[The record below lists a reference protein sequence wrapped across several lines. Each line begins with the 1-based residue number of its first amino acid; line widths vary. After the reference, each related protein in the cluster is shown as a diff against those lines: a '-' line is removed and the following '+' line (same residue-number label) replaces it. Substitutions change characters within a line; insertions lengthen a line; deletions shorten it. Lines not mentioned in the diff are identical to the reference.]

1 MDHPIIGFNV
11 IEEIVKTP
19 SSHRLNEREDLLV
32 NSLSSSLKDVKED
45 NITALINFIK
55 TTTPSEFSSVKVT
68 KKDVV
73 IPKCGAATVTCRANT
88 RPTERK
94 LPVLFEPSAE
104 PAWPLGIEV
113 PETLVTIAGGASS
126 RINIR
131 VKNNTEHDITLKKRT
146 MLGKLQL
153 VKSVTPLEVTRK
165 EEENGSE
172 ENSEHSDD
180 SADEQGENKYFSTGV
195 PIRPEDSSTLTNT
208 LREVDLKDL
217 TEAQKTVAAKMLR
230 EEADSFSNSDD
241 DVGCAEDLQLKIN
254 LSDNRPVQKSYV
266 AVPKPLYPEV
276 KQYVED
282 LLNRGWVRKS
292 RSAYSSPVVCVRKKD
307 GSLRLCIDFRE
318 LNRRTIPDRHPL
330 PRIQNNRESWREQMV
345 LSIGPREGVPREG
358 APGEF
363 QRFMENCVEGLR
375 DDICIPYL
383 DDVIIF
389 SRTFD
394 EHVEHLR
401 TVLRR
406 LRTHGVKLKSQDMQ
420 AVQKG
425 GQLFGKNSFCRG
437 IPDGSR
443 KHQSCKRTQRE

>member
-45 NITALINFIK
+45 NITALI
-55 TTTPSEFSSVKVT
+55 EFSSVKVT

-153 VKSVTPLEVTRK
+153 VKSVTPLE
-165 EEENGSE
+165 ENGLE

-230 EEADSFSNSDD
+230 EADSFSNSGD
-241 DVGCAEDLQLKIN
+241 DVGCAKDLQLKIN

-363 QRFMENCVEGLR
+363 QRFMENCAEGLR

-383 DDVIIF
+383 DDDIIF

-425 GQLFGKNSFCRG
+425 GHFRAV
-437 IPDGSR
+437 I
-443 KHQSCKRTQRE
+443 